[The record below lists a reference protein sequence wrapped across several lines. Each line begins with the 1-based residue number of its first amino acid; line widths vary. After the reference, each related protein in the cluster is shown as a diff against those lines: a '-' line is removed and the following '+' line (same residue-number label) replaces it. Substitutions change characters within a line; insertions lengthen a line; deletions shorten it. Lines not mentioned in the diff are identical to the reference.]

1 MRNLSL
7 GVDYVRLFSE
17 MEAKAGRFDVIL
29 PDHLWLGLCKIC
41 DLPPEKVNHLI
52 PVNEKKQQALS
63 DEIANLRKWF
73 ESKSIDLTRL
83 RRKLRALLSQEGR
96 VKEHASLSDQSI
108 ALLNTVDDLAKTD
121 RAEKACLVHLAQALI
136 NNPPPRAC

>member
-41 DLPPEKVNHLI
+41 DISTEKR
-52 PVNEKKQQALS
+52 KK
-63 DEIANLRKWF
+63 D
-73 ESKSIDLTRL
+73 
-83 RRKLRALLSQEGR
+83 
-96 VKEHASLSDQSI
+96 
-108 ALLNTVDDLAKTD
+108 
-121 RAEKACLVHLAQALI
+121 
-136 NNPPPRAC
+136 